1 MTVTNTFLNEIT
13 KAINSESYIV
23 PAYIAVAT
31 TEVAAI
37 NTTDTV
43 LSGEIGG
50 RMSTTNVRVDNNLNM
65 SAIRTSASVINTED
79 GDDIKST
86 GLFDTTSGAYLLTG
100 VVVAGVTHTTNFD
113 IEIEFG
119 LTIDRR

>member
-1 MTVTNTFLNEIT
+1 MTVTNILLKEIT

-31 TEVAAI
+31 TEVASI

-43 LSGEIGG
+43 LSGEIGA
-50 RMSTTNVRVDNNLNM
+50 RMSTANTRTDNNLVM
-65 SAIRTSASVINTED
+65 SAIRTSASVVDTAN
-79 GDDIKST
+79 GDDIKTT

-100 VVVAGVTHTTNFD
+100 VVVSGVTHTTNFD

-119 LTIDRR
+119 LTVDRR